1 MEKKDLIVSSTKKLI
16 LKKGYNNTSVEDIT
30 KNLGISK
37 GSFYTYFKSKHCVID
52 YILTE
57 QLVISKNIE
66 KKFFEKDMTLES
78 CIEKLVK
85 TRIIFKED
93 NSIKINLLIA
103 NLFRNLD
110 SLSQETLYILKKLEE
125 INLKLIANII
135 YKYVK
140 KIKEKEIEKYSR
152 ILNNIINNYKI
163 FELFVSQET
172 MNFIT
177 TTTELKNKYRDL
189 SFQLDI
195 NILIKSILK
204 ILTY

>member
-66 KKFFEKDMTLES
+66 KNFFEKDMTLES

-125 INLKLIANII
+125 INLELIANII

-163 FELFVSQET
+163 FELFISQET

>member
-1 MEKKDLIVSSTKKLI
+1 MEKKDLIIISTKKMI

-57 QLVISKNIE
+57 QLGIIDNMVKN
-66 KKFFEKDMTLES
+66 FFEKDMTLES

-85 TRIIFKED
+85 SRIIFKED
-93 NSIKINLLIA
+93 NSIKINLLIV

-110 SLSQETLYILKKLEE
+110 SLSKDTLAILKELEE
-125 INLKLIANII
+125 LNIKLITNII
-135 YKYVK
+135 LKYVK
-140 KIKEKEIEKYSR
+140 KIKGKEIDMYSK
-152 ILNNIINNYKI
+152 ILNDIINNYKT
-163 FELFVSQET
+163 FDLFISPKT

-177 TTTELKNKYRDL
+177 DTRELKNKYRDP
-189 SFQLDI
+189 SFQV
-195 NILIKSILK
+195 NIEVLIKSILK

>member
-66 KKFFEKDMTLES
+66 KNFFEKDMTLES

-110 SLSQETLYILKKLEE
+110 SLSQETLCILKKLEE
-125 INLKLIANII
+125 INLKVIANII

-163 FELFVSQET
+163 FELFISQET

>member
-66 KKFFEKDMTLES
+66 KNFFEKDMTLES

-163 FELFVSQET
+163 FELFISQET